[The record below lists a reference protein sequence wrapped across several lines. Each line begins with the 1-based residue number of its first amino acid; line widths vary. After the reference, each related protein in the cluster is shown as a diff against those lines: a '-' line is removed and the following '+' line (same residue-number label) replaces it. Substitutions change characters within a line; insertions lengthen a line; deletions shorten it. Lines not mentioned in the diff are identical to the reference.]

1 MFPGDESACE
11 HNLRIL
17 RIEESDFD
25 KLSDVLS
32 RRMALRTHNRFSRR
46 FKNDFGN
53 VDEGMFHVDE
63 RQ

>member
-1 MFPGDESACE
+1 MFQGVGSACK
-11 HNLRIL
+11 HILRIL
-17 RIEESDFD
+17 RIEKSDLE

-32 RRMALRTHNRFSRR
+32 RRMALRTHNPFSRR

-53 VDEGMFHVDE
+53 VDEGMFHGDE